1 MKMINMYQKAFT
13 EIIDFKNQ
21 YMEQVM
27 QMREN
32 FTKERE
38 ILQAYEEMRNQQKN
52 EVQSLMAVS

>member
-1 MKMINMYQKAFT
+1 MINMYQKAFS

-27 QMREN
+27 HMREN

-38 ILQAYEEMRNQQKN
+38 ILQTYEEMRNQQKN

>member
-1 MKMINMYQKAFT
+1 MINMYQKAFT

-38 ILQAYEEMRNQQKN
+38 IL
-52 EVQSLMAVS
+52 